1 MYYPPATT
9 PYHIPSHSIQ
19 ERRRREPAGV
29 SPSWDLSS
37 LHSVMKCFPARW
49 GVSEEPS
56 RYAEGCKVTPQRI
69 LFNDLDIKQ
78 CDGPEKLINISNT
91 SSGQQNIPACSSI
104 LFLQGNV
111 GQSEI
116 SLIITDGQYSDW
128 LWVYHESLTN
138 SQGTQF
144 YQLPCLSQGRSLIQF
159 LKEF

>member
-1 MYYPPATT
+1 M
-9 PYHIPSHSIQ
+9 
-19 ERRRREPAGV
+19 
-29 SPSWDLSS
+29 
-37 LHSVMKCFPARW
+37 
-49 GVSEEPS
+49 SEEPS

-91 SSGQQNIPACSSI
+91 SSGQQNIPALSSI

-128 LWVYHESLTN
+128 L
-138 SQGTQF
+138 
-144 YQLPCLSQGRSLIQF
+144 
-159 LKEF
+159 